1 MKLKMGGLWSTA
13 CLLVLTAGLCAQT
26 PAPAKTPPAQPAQ
39 AGDQPTFK
47 LQVDLVTSD
56 VIPHDEKGNF
66 VSDLTKNEF
75 EIYEDGVKQ
84 DITSMTVSHGGRITN
99 VLAPPPPAIASEGLI
114 LPPTRPVSDVS
125 GRVFVFFVDDLHFQF
140 GSTSRVREIF
150 KKISKTLI
158 HDGDLFGIVSSGPSS
173 IEVQMTYDKRRLDEA
188 INKMTGAELKPEEII
203 NQSTNSDG
211 APAEVRYRAHVA
223 FSTVNELLQNLD
235 KIHDRRKALIYVS
248 DGYDF
253 NPFEEARLGLMDPSS
268 PFLQNQERQAINQEN
283 KYNGQDPQTDPNLTS
298 PGANGEFSDAE
309 LTSELADLTR
319 TANRS
324 NVSMYT
330 IDPRGL
336 VGPLSDLDQEVDP
349 QQWQA
354 FVQKSQDSLRVLA
367 DDTGGIAIVNQND
380 FDKALKRIDA
390 DTSDYYVLGYYSSNP
405 DPTQRRRK
413 VDVRVTRP
421 NVTVWSR
428 KEYILKA
435 AAPPKPAADAAKAPA
450 DPAKAPAGGAPAP
463 K

>member
-1 MKLKMGGLWSTA
+1 
-13 CLLVLTAGLCAQT
+13 
-26 PAPAKTPPAQPAQ
+26 
-39 AGDQPTFK
+39 
-47 LQVDLVTSD
+47 
-56 VIPHDEKGNF
+56 
-66 VSDLTKNEF
+66 
-75 EIYEDGVKQ
+75 
-84 DITSMTVSHGGRITN
+84 
-99 VLAPPPPAIASEGLI
+99 
-114 LPPTRPVSDVS
+114 
-125 GRVFVFFVDDLHFQF
+125 VFFVDDLHFQF